1 MRYLRSS
8 LFLFLLLLLFTGLAY
23 PLLTTVLAQWLF
35 PTQANGS
42 LIYREN
48 AVVGSSL
55 IGQSFS
61 KASYFQGRPSATSDA
76 PYNALASGGSNLAA
90 SNPALDKL
98 IGERAAYWHQA
109 VGHQQPVP
117 AELLTTSGSGLDP
130 QISPEAA
137 RYQALHIAQARG
149 LSLQQVQQ
157 LIDRFT
163 ETSKPAFIGQPTV
176 NVLLLNLALDKEK
189 ALP

>member
-8 LFLFLLLLLFTGLAY
+8 LFLFLLLLLVTGLAY

-61 KASYFQGRPSATSDA
+61 RAGYFQGRPSATSDA
-76 PYNALASGGSNLAA
+76 AYNALASGGSNLAA
-90 SNPALDKL
+90 SNPALDKQ
-98 IGERAAYWHQA
+98 IGERAAHWHQA
-109 VGHQQPVP
+109 VGNQQPVP
-117 AELLTTSGSGLDP
+117 AELLTASGSGLDP

-137 RYQALHIAQARG
+137 HYQALYIAQARG
-149 LSLQQVQQ
+149 MSLQQLQQ

-163 ETSKPAFIGQPTV
+163 ETSKPAFIGQPAV

-189 ALP
+189 PLP

>member
-8 LFLFLLLLLFTGLAY
+8 LFLFLLLLLLTGLAY

-48 AVVGSSL
+48 TAVGSSL

-61 KASYFQGRPSATSDA
+61 RAGYFQGRPSATSDA
-76 PYNALASGGSNLAA
+76 PYNALSSGGSNLAA
-90 SNPALDKL
+90 SNPALDKQ
-98 IGERAAYWHQA
+98 IGERAARWHQL
-109 VGHQQPVP
+109 VGNQQPVP
-117 AELLTTSGSGLDP
+117 AELLTASGSGLDP

-137 RYQALHIAQARG
+137 RYQALYIAQARG
-149 LSLQQVQQ
+149 MSLQQVQQ

-163 ETSKPAFIGQPTV
+163 ETSKPAFIGQPAV

-189 ALP
+189 GLP

>member
-8 LFLFLLLLLFTGLAY
+8 LFLFILLSLFTGLAY

-35 PTQANGS
+35 PTLANGS

-48 AVVGSSL
+48 TVVGSSL

-61 KASYFQGRPSATSDA
+61 RAGYFQGRPSATSDA
-76 PYNALASGGSNLAA
+76 PYNPMASGGSNLAA

-109 VGHQQPVP
+109 IGNQQPVP
-117 AELLTTSGSGLDP
+117 AELLTASGSGLDP

-149 LSLQQVQQ
+149 MSLQQVQQ

-163 ETSKPAFIGQPTV
+163 ATSKPAFIGQPAV

-189 ALP
+189 PLP

>member
-8 LFLFLLLLLFTGLAY
+8 LFLFLLLLLLTGLAY

-48 AVVGSSL
+48 TVVGSSL
-55 IGQSFS
+55 IGQAFS
-61 KASYFQGRPSATSDA
+61 RAGYFQGRPSATSDA
-76 PYNALASGGSNLAA
+76 PYNALASSGSNLAA
-90 SNPALDKL
+90 SNPALDKQ
-98 IGERAAYWHQA
+98 IGERAARWHQL
-109 VGHQQPVP
+109 VGNQQPVP
-117 AELLTTSGSGLDP
+117 AELLTASGSGLDP

-137 RYQALHIAQARG
+137 RYQALYIAQARG
-149 LSLQQVQQ
+149 MSLQQVQQ

-163 ETSKPAFIGQPTV
+163 ETSKPAFIGQPAV

-189 ALP
+189 GLP

>member
-8 LFLFLLLLLFTGLAY
+8 LFLFLFLLLFTGLAY
-23 PLLTTVLAQWLF
+23 PLLTTMLAQWLF

-42 LIYREN
+42 LLYREN
-48 AVVGSSL
+48 TVVGSSL
-55 IGQSFS
+55 IGQPFS
-61 KASYFQGRPSATSDA
+61 RAGYFQGRPSTTSDG
-76 PYNALASGGSNLAA
+76 PYNARASGGSNLAA

-98 IGERAAYWHQA
+98 IGERTAYWHQI
-109 VGHQQPVP
+109 VGNQHPVP
-117 AELLTTSGSGLDP
+117 AELLTASGSGLDP
-130 QISPEAA
+130 QISPETA

-149 LSLQQVQQ
+149 MSLQQVQQ

-189 ALP
+189 PLP

>member
-23 PLLTTVLAQWLF
+23 PLLTIVLAQWLF

-42 LIYREN
+42 LIYRDD

-55 IGQSFS
+55 IGQPFNR
-61 KASYFQGRPSATSDA
+61 AGYFQGRPSATSDA

-90 SNPALDKL
+90 SNPVLDQQ
-98 IGERAAYWHQA
+98 ISECATRWHQV
-109 VGHQQPVP
+109 VGNQQPIP
-117 AELLTTSGSGLDP
+117 TELVTASGSGLDP

-137 RYQALHIAQARG
+137 RYQALYVAQARG
-149 LSLQQVQQ
+149 LSLQQIQR

-189 ALP
+189 PLP